1 MRLAPTLATRILI
14 TCALA
19 AVGGPVAADTI
30 HLADGRVLEGS
41 VRWHPDGSAVDIHIT
56 STGIDAVITV
66 PAAKVV
72 SIEPGL
78 GPHEKALAEL
88 ESRRAA
94 LGAAAAPEE
103 YLALAREARAIGDDT
118 LARQVIHDLLAID
131 PANAQAHLFLGEV
144 LVNGVWMTV
153 PEAMA
158 AQGFVFHDDRWM
170 PQAEAAR
177 LQQDDAQR
185 RAEED
190 AARHAREEQ
199 ERAIDQ
205 GSAVPDTSG
214 YTGYEDSMDAGSAA
228 YDMGGW
234 PWWFGGPV
242 VISPHHHHHHF
253 RSGFGGGF
261 GFRQGGFGGGFGFG
275 HGGFGGVSA
284 GGYGA
289 VVGGRR

>member
-1 MRLAPTLATRILI
+1 MRLAPPLATRILI
-14 TCALA
+14 ACALA

-41 VRWHPDGSAVDIHIT
+41 VQWHPDGSAVDIHIT
-56 STGIDAVITV
+56 STGIDAIITV
-66 PAAKVV
+66 PATKVV
-72 SIEPGL
+72 RIDPGL
-78 GPHEKALAEL
+78 GPHEKALAEV

-131 PANAQAHLFLGEV
+131 PANAQAHLFLGEM

-158 AQGFVFHDDRWM
+158 AQGFVLYDDRWM

-177 LQQDDAQR
+177 LQQEDAQR
-185 RAEED
+185 RADED
-190 AARHAREEQ
+190 AARHAREAQ
-199 ERAIDQ
+199 ERALEQ
-205 GSAVPDTSG
+205 GAATPATPG
-214 YTGYEDSMDAGSAA
+214 YIGYDGSDDGMDAGSGS

-242 VISPHHHHHHF
+242 LIAPHHHHHHF

-261 GFRQGGFGGGFGFG
+261 GGGFGFG
-275 HGGFGGVSA
+275 RGGFGHVSA
-284 GGYGA
+284 GGFGA
-289 VVGGRR
+289 VAGGRR